1 MMGEKQ
7 AYKEKDTSLNKI
19 KKSVSKVVAAIV
31 NTRLNF
37 QLEKKVCRNK
47 KIQYVV
53 IKSSHFE
60 VGLKA

>member
-1 MMGEKQ
+1 MGEKQ

-37 QLEKKVCRNK
+37 QLEKKYVGIK
-47 KIQYVV
+47 KYNM
-53 IKSSHFE
+53 
-60 VGLKA
+60 